1 MSSLTTEILVIG
13 GGSTGAGIA
22 RDAALR
28 GFKTLLLDR
37 ADLATGTTGRYHGLL
52 HSGGRYV
59 VKDPISAK
67 ECIDENYVLRR
78 IAADCVEDTGG
89 LFVETEHDDPNYA
102 AEFVA
107 GCQRA
112 GIPIQEIA
120 PGEALRREPRL
131 NPRIARAF
139 WVPDATIDSWKTVWA
154 NARDVQIHGGSILSH
169 HKITGLI
176 REGDAIRGA
185 VALNVRTGESITI
198 HADYTINASGAW
210 AGQIA
215 GLAGLP
221 VTVLSGKGIMIAMNH
236 RLTQMVVNRLK
247 RPADGDIL
255 VPIRTVCVIGTTD
268 VRVADPD
275 DWPIEEHE
283 IQYMLDEGEKLVPG
297 FRQARALRV
306 WGGVRPLYQPP
317 SLGAV
322 SDTRDVSRTYTL
334 LDHTDADGLS
344 GFLTM
349 TGGKFTTYRQM
360 AEVAVDA
367 ACRHLGVERAGTTAT
382 TALPDSEEGRFYWL
396 GARLE
401 KREQDPHGDQLIC
414 ECEMVTRQRIV
425 EAMRLRGGDLDDI
438 RRTVRLGMG
447 PCQGGFCI
455 YRAAGLGHAHAIA
468 TAPATNAHLQR
479 FVTERWKGVQPLLWG
494 DQLRQAVLDDQIFQG
509 LLDIEH
515 LPGWDSVGSGEP
527 GSEGRGGTAKVR
539 PAKQPS
545 GSRKRKTQ
553 TGGDA

>member
-28 GFKTLLLDR
+28 GFKTILLDR
-37 ADLATGTTGRYHGLL
+37 GDLATGTTGRYHGLL

-59 VKDPISAK
+59 VKDPVSAK

-112 GIPIQEIA
+112 GIPIQEMS

-131 NPRIARAF
+131 NPRIARVF

-154 NARDVQIHGGSILSH
+154 NARDVQAHGGTILSH
-169 HKITGLI
+169 HKVTALI

-185 VALNVRTGESITI
+185 IVVNARTGESVTI
-198 HADYTINASGAW
+198 HADYTVNASGAW

-215 GLAGLP
+215 ALAGLP

-275 DWPIEEHE
+275 DWPIEERE

-297 FRQARALRV
+297 FRQTRALRV

-317 SLGAV
+317 NLGAV

-334 LDHTDADGLS
+334 LDHTETDGLS

-367 ACRHLGVERAGTTAT
+367 ACRHLGVDRVCATAT

-401 KREQDPHGDQLIC
+401 RREQDLHGDQLIC
-414 ECEMVTRQRIV
+414 ECEMITRTRIV
-425 EAMRLRGGDLDDI
+425 EAMRVRGGDLDDI

-455 YRAAGLGHAHAIA
+455 YRAAGIGHAAA
-468 TAPATNAHLQR
+468 VSDAPATNAHLLR
-479 FVTERWKGVQPLLWG
+479 FVTERWKGIQPLLWG

-515 LPGWDSVGSGEP
+515 LPGASSDGPAAPIEP
-527 GSEGRGGTAKVR
+527 SSAGPTAPKEKR
-539 PAKQPS
+539 PTGA
-545 GSRKRKTQ
+545 RKRKATKPE
-553 TGGDA
+553 GEA